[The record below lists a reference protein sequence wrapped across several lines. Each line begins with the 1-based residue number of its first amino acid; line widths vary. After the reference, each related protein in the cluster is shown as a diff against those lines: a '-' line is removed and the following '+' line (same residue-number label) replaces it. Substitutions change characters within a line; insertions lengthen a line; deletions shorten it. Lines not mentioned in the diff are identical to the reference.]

1 MNTYVDIQRKNAA
14 PINWSRHK
22 YAAFELKP
30 QESSL
35 PFKNMVANCLS
46 ASLCPYLLLCMGGAR
61 SMLDFNMQL
70 DHFRRE
76 KLIHKTDPF
85 DKNYSLPFR
94 KKEFPL
100 CFWHVCLHFFQ
111 CFCEGKKKIKFF
123 TIGMDCFLKVRWV
136 SEYVTCQNSN
146 CMYALF

>member
-14 PINWSRHK
+14 PINWSKHK

-46 ASLCPYLLLCMGGAR
+46 ALLCPYLLLCMGGAR

-100 CFWHVCLHFFQ
+100 CF
-111 CFCEGKKKIKFF
+111 
-123 TIGMDCFLKVRWV
+123 
-136 SEYVTCQNSN
+136 
-146 CMYALF
+146 